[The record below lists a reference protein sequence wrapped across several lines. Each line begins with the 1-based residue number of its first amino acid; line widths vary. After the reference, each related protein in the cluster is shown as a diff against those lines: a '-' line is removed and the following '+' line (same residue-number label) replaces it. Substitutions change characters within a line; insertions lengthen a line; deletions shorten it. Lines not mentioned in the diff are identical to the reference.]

1 MTCQNTNNCS
11 TGKFK
16 RLNYYHGMLLTEK
29 DFQDEQTYFRE
40 KMKLHN
46 RLHGY
51 GVVWGLEIKLK
62 CIKNGE
68 VKDQKICIEP
78 GFALDCE
85 GNEIIV
91 CNSYL
96 VPIAEKIEQLKKS
109 CEPLKPCTKLF
120 IAIKY
125 CECKSAPQAQYTS
138 GCGDDEQQFSRICE
152 GFSIEVLL
160 EDEVPGCC
168 KNTEAHDCCEKPQ
181 QDCPG
186 LAVCCVEEHVLI
198 LGCVCITQDGKSNS
212 DCSQQEKE
220 SGEGESNNT
229 ENAEKAYIG
238 KSATPKEPVSID
250 PCCKPRRICKPC
262 PTPQEK
268 WEQQKQRLLHKA
280 RKSKKSIDFCGV
292 IGKSVCDAE
301 IYLTELG
308 LSATYEAKNI
318 NDYEYSELHAL
329 IEEVDCYAEK
339 GQPITL
345 ITDENQCV
353 IFAYIEEK
361 DKEGVS

>member
-1 MTCQNTNNCS
+1 MTCQSTNNCS

-68 VKDQKICIEP
+68 VKDQRLCIEP

-152 GFSIEVLL
+152 GFSVEVLL
-160 EDEVPGCC
+160 EDEVPVCC
-168 KNTEAHDCCEKPQ
+168 KNTKAHDCCEKPK

-186 LAVCCVEEHVLI
+186 FAVCCVEEHVLI
-198 LGCVCITQDGKSNS
+198 LGCVYLTEEGKSCP
-212 DCSQQEKE
+212 DCSQYKQVDAPEDEKH
-220 SGEGESNNT
+220 
-229 ENAEKAYIG
+229 NANYDKAANQNLDLA
-238 KSATPKEPVSID
+238 KALVQID

-262 PTPQEK
+262 PTPQQK
-268 WEQQKQRLLHKA
+268 WEQQKQKLIHEA
-280 RKSKKSIDFCGV
+280 CIKSGRMIDISGV
-292 IGKSVCDAE
+292 VGKSVCDAE
-301 IYLTELG
+301 SYLKEIGCDKTHVKCIDVYKPE
-308 LSATYEAKNI
+308 
-318 NDYEYSELHAL
+318 ELHRL
-329 IEEVDCYAEK
+329 IEKADCYIVK
-339 GQPITL
+339 GQSICL
-345 ITDENQCV
+345 ITDQDHQCV
-353 IFAYIEEK
+353 LFALCDEHK
-361 DKEGVS
+361 QGR